1 MALLNWEQISNN
13 LPDSG
18 ENLTGSLNLSGSFDV
33 VGTILIDNVDIT
45 TLKSSGSGIFQ
56 PTGSFFSTTNT
67 LEITG
72 SLFIDLDGIEDTF
85 TVTTSGNKSVEVTT
99 EGTFQISAKESEPT
113 AVPGGIYFSTDNNF
127 YFGFVN

>member
-13 LPDSG
+13 LPDNG

-33 VGTILIDNVDIT
+33 AGTILINNVDIT
-45 TLKSSGSGIFQ
+45 ALISSGSGIFQ
-56 PTGSFFSTTNT
+56 PTGSFYSTTNN
-67 LEITG
+67 LEVTG
-72 SLFIDLDGIEDTF
+72 SFLIDLDGIEDTF
-85 TVTTSGNKSVEVTT
+85 TVSTSGNKSIEINT
-99 EGTFQISAKESEPT
+99 EGTLQIVATGSEPT